1 MSWSTKAGEDQNQD
15 LQHYMDS
22 YLAQQTPQ
30 AKIMKNYRKTVING
44 IISQTSQSMHNMNQK
59 NDSSTTSKKFFTE
72 AKKKTGLNQLKHI
85 LKMNAST
92 QASTVPKASVLQG
105 IKEKEIKVNDEKG
118 EFIPT

>member
-44 IISQTSQSMHNMNQK
+44 VISQTSQSMHNMNQK

>member
-92 QASTVPKASVLQG
+92 QASTVPKASVLRG